1 MPCRSIQSAVS
12 RLCLCLNQKIQKRNL
27 RSLMQPQ
34 IPALRDLVL
43 IGGGHSHV
51 QVLKKFA
58 MNPVPGVRLTLISE
72 SALSPYSGMLPGYI
86 AGAYSAKDIN
96 IALGSLC
103 VFAKARLICAQVTGI
118 DPEENTV
125 QLADRPSLR
134 FDILSLNCGAEQ
146 APVMGQGIRVKPLN
160 KFMPQWSAIK
170 KSMHAETDKQH
181 SIAIIGAG
189 AGGAE
194 LALAFRASLPAQTAI
209 HLVGPTLLPG
219 HGAGAVSQLKK
230 VLSER
235 KIAYVCDRL
244 AAEETNS
251 VDGTVNLKLQSAR
264 NSIRADHVFWVTDVR
279 APQWLN
285 ATGIEQDERGFLRV
299 DNRLRS
305 LSHPHIFAAGDVAH
319 LVAQERPKAGVYAVR
334 AGPILADNLA
344 LAIQGLSLAG
354 SRSQFRPQRYHLN
367 LIGCGDDTAIASW
380 GPLATRGRIW
390 WRLKQWIDEGFMRRF
405 NDLPIMPT
413 LVHELPSALAQHLP
427 DDLMRCGGCG
437 AKLAADP
444 LRRVLA
450 RLPKQFSV
458 NLKLGIGDDA
468 AEVINTGPTTLA
480 TVDGFRSMVSD
491 PYLFGRIAA
500 HHSLNDI
507 FAMAAKPTAAL
518 AFVTVPLMAEA
529 MMEDELFQLMSGL
542 VDVLNAHD
550 VVLAGGHSAE
560 GAELNLGLT
569 VLGASAGEVS
579 TKAAAQIG
587 HGVILTKPLGTGVV
601 LAGDMRGQVDSQLSS
616 ACMASMDQSNWPS
629 IAVLVAHEVGALT
642 DVTGFGLAGHLGEIL
657 RGAGCGVKLRLA
669 DIPLLPGAEDL
680 VRQGIASSLQ
690 KANALVLQDYKF
702 IDIEHDNP
710 RLQLLVD
717 PQTSGGMLATLPQE
731 QIADCLAELNNLGYQ
746 AVQIGEICDSS
757 IMEIH

>member
-1 MPCRSIQSAVS
+1 MQS
-12 RLCLCLNQKIQKRNL
+12 
-27 RSLMQPQ
+27 Q

-58 MNPVPGVRLTLISE
+58 MNPVAGVRITLVSE
-72 SALSPYSGMLPGYI
+72 SGLSPYSGMLPGYI
-86 AGAYSAKDIN
+86 SGAYSEKDIN
-96 IALGSLC
+96 IALGPLC
-103 VFAKARLICAQVTGI
+103 VLANARLICAKVVGI
-118 DPEENTV
+118 DPLGNTISF
-125 QLADRPSLR
+125 ADRPSLR
-134 FDILSLNCGAEQ
+134 FDILSVNCGAEQ
-146 APVMGQGIRVKPLN
+146 TPITGSGIRVKPLN
-160 KFMPQWSAIK
+160 KFIPEWSEVK
-170 KSMHAETDKQH
+170 KAYSDATSAH
-181 SIAIIGAG
+181 SIAVIGAG

-194 LALAFRASLPAQTAI
+194 LALAFRASLSVQTLI
-209 HLVGPTLLPG
+209 YLVGPRLLPG
-219 HGAGAVSQLKK
+219 HGGAAVRQLKAVFAEKKIHYVEDHVASEEPNPALKGVDLKLRAGA
-230 VLSER
+230 
-235 KIAYVCDRL
+235 
-244 AAEETNS
+244 
-251 VDGTVNLKLQSAR
+251 QS
-264 NSIRADHVFWVTDVR
+264 IYADQVFWVTDVR
-279 APQWLN
+279 APQWLKT
-285 ATGIEQDERGFLRV
+285 ASIDQDERGFLRV
-299 DNRLRS
+299 DDRLRS
-305 LSHPHIFAAGDVAH
+305 VSHPHIFAAGDVAH
-319 LVAQERPKAGVYAVR
+319 LVDQERPKAGVYAVR
-334 AGPILADNLA
+334 AGPVLADNLA
-344 LAIQGLSLAG
+344 LAVQGLGLEGAR
-354 SRSQFRPQRYHLN
+354 SRFRPQRYHLN
-367 LIGCGDDTAIASW
+367 LIGCGDGTAIASW

-390 WRLKQWIDEGFMRRF
+390 WRLKRRIDEQFMSRF
-405 NDLPIMPT
+405 SDLPVMQPPAH
-413 LVHELPSALAQHLP
+413 VLPSALAQDLP

-450 RLPKQFSV
+450 RLPAQVSV

-468 AEVINTGPTTLA
+468 AEVVNTGATTLA

-507 FAMAAKPTAAL
+507 FAMAAKPSAAL

-569 VLGASAGEVS
+569 VLGASSGKVS
-579 TKAAAQIG
+579 TKSAAQIG

-601 LAGDMRGQVDSQLSS
+601 LAGDMRGQVDSKLSS
-616 ACMASMDQSNWPS
+616 ACLASMDQSNWPS
-629 IAVLVAHEVGALT
+629 IEVLVAHKVGALT

-669 DIPLLPGAEDL
+669 NVPMLPGAEDL

-690 KANALVLQDYKF
+690 NANALVLQDYTLVG
-702 IDIEHDNP
+702 IDATHP
-710 RLQLLVD
+710 GLQLLVD

-731 QIADCLAELNNLGYQ
+731 QIASCLEQLNILGYQ
-746 AVQIGEICDSS
+746 AVQIGEICAPSV
-757 IMEIH
+757 MEIH

>member
-1 MPCRSIQSAVS
+1 MQSE
-12 RLCLCLNQKIQKRNL
+12 
-27 RSLMQPQ
+27 

-58 MNPVPGVRLTLISE
+58 MNPVPGVRITLISE
-72 SALSPYSGMLPGYI
+72 SALSPYSGMLPGYM
-86 AGAYSAKDIN
+86 AGAYSEQDIN
-96 IALGSLC
+96 IALGPLC
-103 VFAKARLICAQVTGI
+103 VFAKARLICARVSGI
-118 DPEENTV
+118 DPVANTIA
-125 QLADRPSLR
+125 LDGRPSLR
-134 FDILSLNCGAEQ
+134 FDVLSVNCGAEQ
-146 APVMGQGIRVKPLN
+146 PPLSGQGVRVKPLN
-160 KFMPQWSAIK
+160 KFIPEWAEIK
-170 KSMHAETDKQH
+170 RSIHANPH
-181 SIAIIGAG
+181 YANSIAIIGAG

-194 LALAFRASLPAQTAI
+194 LALSFRASLPANTDI
-209 HLVGPTLLPG
+209 HLVGPSLLPG
-219 HGAGAVSQLKK
+219 HGLGAVKQLEA
-230 VLSER
+230 VLAEKR
-235 KIAYVCDRL
+235 IVYACDRIS
-244 AAEETNS
+244 ADEANTADS
-251 VDGTVNLKLQSAR
+251 TVNLKLQS
-264 NSIRADHVFWVTDVR
+264 SEQIIRADHVFWVTDVR
-279 APQWLN
+279 APQWLK
-285 ATGIEQDERGFLRV
+285 ATGIAQDERGFLRV
-299 DNRLRS
+299 DERLRS
-305 LSHPHIFAAGDVAH
+305 VSHPHIFAAGDVAH
-319 LVAQERPKAGVYAVR
+319 LLDQERPKAGVYAVR
-334 AGPILADNLA
+334 AGPILAANLA

-354 SRSQFRPQRYHLN
+354 SSSQFRPQRYHLN

-380 GPLATRGRIW
+380 GPLATRGRVW
-390 WRLKQWIDEGFMRRF
+390 WQLKQWIDKKFMRQF
-405 NDLPIMPT
+405 NELPVMQAP
-413 LVHELPSALAQHLP
+413 VHSLPSALSEHLP

-450 RLPKQFSV
+450 RLPEQSSV

-507 FAMAAKPTAAL
+507 FAMAAKPSAAL

-569 VLGASAGEVS
+569 VLGASTGLVS

-587 HGVILTKPLGTGVV
+587 HGIILTKPLGTGVV
-601 LAGDMRGQVDSQLSS
+601 LAGDMRGQVESKLSA

-629 IAVLVAHEVGALT
+629 IEVLVAHEVGALT

-657 RGAGCGVKLRLA
+657 RGANCGVKLHLA
-669 DIPLLPGAEDL
+669 AIPMLAGAEDL
-680 VRQGIASSLQ
+680 VRQGVASSLQ
-690 KANALVLQDYKF
+690 KANALVLQDYEIVG
-702 IDIEHDNP
+702 IDAADP
-710 RLQLLVD
+710 RLQLLAD
-717 PQTSGGMLATLPQE
+717 PQTSGGMLATMPQHQVAE
-731 QIADCLAELNNLGYQ
+731 CLAKLQSLGYP
-746 AVQIGEICDSS
+746 AAQIGEICAAST
-757 IMEIH
+757 MQIH

>member
-1 MPCRSIQSAVS
+1 
-12 RLCLCLNQKIQKRNL
+12 
-27 RSLMQPQ
+27 MQPQ

-51 QVLKKFA
+51 QVLKAFA
-58 MNPVPGVRLTLISE
+58 MKPVPGVRITLISE

-86 AGAYSAKDIN
+86 AGAYSEKDIN
-96 IALGSLC
+96 IALGPLC
-103 VFAKARLICAQVTGI
+103 VLAKARLICARVTGL
-118 DPEENTV
+118 DPQQNTI

-146 APVMGQGIRVKPLN
+146 APVTGQGIRVKPLN
-160 KFMPQWSAIK
+160 KFIPKWAEIK
-170 KSMHAETDKQH
+170 QGIQAQSNYVS

-194 LALAFRASLPAQTAI
+194 LALAFRASLPAATEI
-209 HLVGPTLLPG
+209 HLVGPNLLPG
-219 HGAGAVSQLKK
+219 HGGGAVKKLKQTLAQK
-230 VLSER
+230 
-235 KIAYVCDRL
+235 KINYVRDRL
-244 AAEETNS
+244 ATEEANTTDDS
-251 VDGTVNLKLQSAR
+251 VNLKLQSASQ
-264 NSIRADHVFWVTDVR
+264 SIRADHVFWVTDVR

-285 ATGIEQDERGFLRV
+285 ATGIAQDERGFLRV
-299 DNRLRS
+299 DDRLRT

-319 LVAQERPKAGVYAVR
+319 LVDQERPKAGVYAVR
-334 AGPILADNLA
+334 AGPILAKNLA

-354 SRSQFRPQRYHLN
+354 PSSQFRPQRYHLN
-367 LIGCGDDTAIASW
+367 LIGCGDNTAIASW
-380 GPLATRGRIW
+380 GPLATRGRVW
-390 WRLKQWIDEGFMRRF
+390 WQLKQWIDEKFMRRF
-405 NDLPIMPT
+405 NNLPTMQAP
-413 LVHELPSALAQHLP
+413 VHKLPSALAADLP

-450 RLPKQFSV
+450 RLPAQSSV

-468 AEVINTGPTTLA
+468 AEVINTGATTLA

-560 GAELNLGLT
+560 GAELNVGLT
-569 VLGASAGEVS
+569 VLGASAGEIS

-601 LAGDMRGQVDSQLSS
+601 LAGDMRGQVDSKLSS

-669 DIPLLPGAEDL
+669 NIPILPGAEDL

-702 IDIEHDNP
+702 IDIDHDNP

-731 QIADCLAELNNLGYQ
+731 RIADCLTELNNLGYQ

>member
-1 MPCRSIQSAVS
+1 
-12 RLCLCLNQKIQKRNL
+12 
-27 RSLMQPQ
+27 MQYE
-34 IPALRDLVL
+34 IPPLRDLVL

-51 QVLKKFA
+51 QVLKNFA
-58 MNPVPGVRLTLISE
+58 MNPVQGIRITLISE
-72 SALSPYSGMLPGYI
+72 SGLSPYSGMLPGYV
-86 AGAYSAKDIN
+86 AGAYSEKDIN
-96 IALGSLC
+96 VALGPLC
-103 VFAKARLICAQVTGI
+103 VIAKARLICSRVTGI
-118 DPEENTV
+118 DPVENTIA
-125 QLADRPSLR
+125 LAERPSLR
-134 FDILSLNCGAEQ
+134 FDVLSLNCGAEQ
-146 APVMGQGIRVKPLN
+146 APITGQGMRVKPLN
-160 KFMPQWSAIK
+160 KFIPEWADIK
-170 KSMHAETDKQH
+170 KSIHANSNSAS

-194 LALAFRASLPAQTAI
+194 LALSFRSSLPADTGI
-209 HLVGPTLLPG
+209 TLVGPSLLRG
-219 HGAGAVSQLKK
+219 HGLGAVKQLKAALAEK
-230 VLSER
+230 
-235 KIAYVCDRL
+235 KIDYVCDRL
-244 AAEETNS
+244 TAEERSTT
-251 VDGTVNLKLQSAR
+251 DDTVSLKLHSSSR
-264 NSIRADHVFWVTDVR
+264 VLRADHVFWVTDVR
-279 APQWLN
+279 APQWLQ

-299 DNRLRS
+299 DDRLRS

-319 LVAQERPKAGVYAVR
+319 LVDQERPKAGVYAVR
-334 AGPILADNLA
+334 AGPILAKHLA

-354 SRSQFRPQRYHLN
+354 ARSQFRPQRYHLN

-390 WRLKQWIDEGFMRRF
+390 WWLKQWIDERFMRGF
-405 NDLPIMPT
+405 NNLPVMQSP
-413 LVHELPSALAQHLP
+413 VYKLPLALSEHLP
-427 DDLMRCGGCG
+427 DELMRCGGCG

-450 RLPKQFSV
+450 RLPTQSSV

-507 FAMAAKPTAAL
+507 FAMAAKPSAAL
-518 AFVTVPLMAEA
+518 AFVTVPLMAET

-569 VLGASAGEVS
+569 VLGASTGEVS
-579 TKAAAQIG
+579 TKSAAQIG
-587 HGVILTKPLGTGVV
+587 HGLILTKPLGTGVV
-601 LAGDMRGQVDSQLSS
+601 LAGDMRGQVESKLSS

-629 IAVLVAHEVGALT
+629 IEVLVDHEVGALT

-669 DIPLLPGAEDL
+669 DIPMLPGVEEL
-680 VRQGIASSLQ
+680 VLQGVASSLQ
-690 KANALVLQDYKF
+690 KANALVLQDYKVVG
-702 IDIEHDNP
+702 IDAADP
-710 RLQLLVD
+710 KLQLLAD
-717 PQTSGGMLATLPQE
+717 PQTSGGMLATMPQH
-731 QIADCLAELNNLGYQ
+731 QIAECLEKLSSLGYQ
-746 AVQIGEICDSS
+746 AVQIGAICDAS
-757 IMEIH
+757 IMEIY

>member
-1 MPCRSIQSAVS
+1 MQSE
-12 RLCLCLNQKIQKRNL
+12 
-27 RSLMQPQ
+27 

-58 MNPVPGVRLTLISE
+58 MNPVPGVRITLISE

-86 AGAYSAKDIN
+86 AGTYSEKDIN
-96 IALGSLC
+96 IALGPLC
-103 VFAKARLICAQVTGI
+103 VFAKARLICARVTGI
-118 DPEENTV
+118 DPVENTIA
-125 QLADRPSLR
+125 LADRPSLR
-134 FDILSLNCGAEQ
+134 FDVLSLNCGAEQ
-146 APVMGQGIRVKPLN
+146 APVTGQGMRVKPLN
-160 KFMPQWSAIK
+160 KFMPKWAEIK
-170 KSMHAETDKQH
+170 KSIHADIH
-181 SIAIIGAG
+181 YASSIAIIGAG

-194 LALAFRASLPAQTAI
+194 LALSFRASLPANTGI
-209 HLVGPTLLPG
+209 HLVGPSLLPG
-219 HGAGAVSQLKK
+219 HGSGAVKQLEAALAEK
-230 VLSER
+230 E
-235 KIAYVCDRL
+235 INYVCDRL
-244 AAEETNS
+244 TAEEANTA
-251 VDGTVNLKLQSAR
+251 DGTVNLTLQS
-264 NSIRADHVFWVTDVR
+264 SSQTIRADHVFWVTDVR
-279 APQWLN
+279 APQWLK
-285 ATGIEQDERGFLRV
+285 ATGLEQDERGFLRV
-299 DNRLRS
+299 DDRLRS
-305 LSHPHIFAAGDVAH
+305 RSHPHIFAAGDVAH
-319 LVAQERPKAGVYAVR
+319 LVGQERPKAGVYAVR

-344 LAIQGLSLAG
+344 LAIQGLSLAK
-354 SRSQFRPQRYHLN
+354 SSSQFRPQRYHLN

-380 GPLATRGRIW
+380 GLLATRGRIW
-390 WRLKQWIDEGFMRRF
+390 WQLKQWIDEKFMRRF
-405 NDLPIMPT
+405 NDLPTMRAP
-413 LVHELPSALAQHLP
+413 VHALPSALAEDLP
-427 DDLMRCGGCG
+427 EDLMRCGGCG

-450 RLPKQFSV
+450 RLPAQSSV

-507 FAMAAKPTAAL
+507 FAMAAKPSAAL

-569 VLGASAGEVS
+569 VLGASAGVVS

-601 LAGDMRGQVDSQLSS
+601 LAGDMRGQVESTLSS

-629 IAVLVAHEVGALT
+629 IEVLVAHEVGALT

-669 DIPLLPGAEDL
+669 DIPMLPGVEAL
-680 VRQGIASSLQ
+680 VRQGVASSLQ
-690 KANALVLQDYKF
+690 KANALVLQDYKLVG
-702 IDIEHDNP
+702 IDAADP
-710 RLQLLVD
+710 KLQLLVD
-717 PQTSGGMLATLPQE
+717 PQTSGGMLATLPQH
-731 QIADCLAELNNLGYQ
+731 QIAACLDQLRGLGYQ
-746 AVQIGEICDSS
+746 ATQIGEICDASV
-757 IMEIH
+757 MEIY

>member
-1 MPCRSIQSAVS
+1 MQS
-12 RLCLCLNQKIQKRNL
+12 
-27 RSLMQPQ
+27 Q

-43 IGGGHSHV
+43 IGGGHAHV

-58 MNPVPGVRLTLISE
+58 MNPVPGVRITLVSE

-86 AGAYSAKDIN
+86 SGAYSEKDIN
-96 IALGSLC
+96 IALGPLC
-103 VFAKARLICAQVTGI
+103 VFANARLICAQVTGI
-118 DPEENTV
+118 NAIENV
-125 QLADRPSLR
+125 IHLADRPSLR

-146 APVMGQGIRVKPLN
+146 APVNGQGVRVKPLN
-160 KFMPQWSAIK
+160 KFIPKWAEIK
-170 KSMHAETDKQH
+170 RRIHADINYV
-181 SIAIIGAG
+181 SSVAIIGAG

-194 LALAFRASLPAQTAI
+194 LALAFRASLPAATEI
-209 HLVGPTLLPG
+209 YLVGPNLLPG
-219 HGAGAVSQLKK
+219 HGSGAVRKLRQTLAEKK
-230 VLSER
+230 
-235 KIAYVCDRL
+235 IDYVCDRL
-244 AAEETNS
+244 AAEEANIADS
-251 VDGTVNLKLQSAR
+251 TVNLKLHSA
-264 NSIRADHVFWVTDVR
+264 SQCIRADHVFWVTDVR
-279 APQWLN
+279 APQWLKT
-285 ATGIEQDERGFLRV
+285 TGIEQDKRGFLRV
-299 DNRLRS
+299 DDRLRS

-319 LVAQERPKAGVYAVR
+319 LVDQERPKAGVYAVR
-334 AGPILADNLA
+334 AGPILAENLA
-344 LAIQGLSLAG
+344 LAVQGLSLEP
-354 SRSQFRPQRYHLN
+354 SRSQFHPQRYHLN
-367 LIGCGDDTAIASW
+367 LIGCGDETAIASW
-380 GPLATRGRIW
+380 GPMATRGRIW
-390 WRLKQWIDEGFMRRF
+390 WQLKQWIDEKFMRRF
-405 NDLPIMPT
+405 NNLPAMQIPAHT
-413 LVHELPSALAQHLP
+413 LPSALAEKLP

-450 RLPKQFSV
+450 RLPVQSSV

-468 AEVINTGPTTLA
+468 AEVINTGATTLA

-507 FAMAAKPTAAL
+507 FAMAAKPSAAL

-569 VLGASAGEVS
+569 VLGTSAGEVS
-579 TKAAAQIG
+579 TKSAAQIG

-601 LAGDMRGQVDSQLSS
+601 LAGDMRGQVDSTLSS

-629 IAVLVAHEVGALT
+629 IEVLVAHKVGALT

-669 DIPLLPGAEDL
+669 DVPMLPGAEDL
-680 VRQGIASSLQ
+680 VRQGVASSLQ
-690 KANALVLQDYKF
+690 KANALVLQDYKIVG
-702 IDIEHDNP
+702 IDADHP
-710 RLQLLVD
+710 ALQLLVD
-717 PQTSGGMLATLPQE
+717 PQTSGGMLATMPQD
-731 QIADCLAELNNLGYQ
+731 QIADCLDQLKNLGYQ
-746 AVQIGEICDSS
+746 AVQIGEIFDASV
-757 IMEIH
+757 MEIY